1 MSDPMRIRTMRIKDT
16 IEVKLLV
23 KHPMESGYRKGED
36 GKRIPAHFIETLVVR
51 CKDKVIFD
59 AYLGIAVSE
68 NPYIEFNFK
77 GAEPGDLIEAT
88 WVDNL
93 KDTRTDSAVVK
104 YNLHQ
109 QTNKQHDP
117 AFTANQFD
125 ESPAS

>member
-1 MSDPMRIRTMRIKDT
+1 MSDPMRIRAMRIKDT

-59 AYLGIAVSE
+59 AYLGIAVSA
-68 NPYIEFNFK
+68 NPYIELNFK

-93 KDTRTDSAVVK
+93 KDPRTDSAAVK
-104 YNLHQ
+104 
-109 QTNKQHDP
+109 
-117 AFTANQFD
+117 
-125 ESPAS
+125 